1 MTVKVP
7 KVNRIA
13 NFINNSPKTQGV
25 LKNINDNPSWYSALA
40 TAGFTMVLRPGTML
54 ATSKQFKSKEDR
66 NYSIASSISA
76 GLTEVAAS
84 AALFLPLNKCIKT
97 ASDNLYTSESIY
109 KNNAPLLRNFKSLTN
124 RMLKIGFLIPIS
136 LIRFGLVKPVVKTV
150 FGGKHEN
157 K

>member
-1 MTVKVP
+1 MKVP

-84 AALFLPLNKCIKT
+84 AALFLPLNKC
-97 ASDNLYTSESIY
+97 SFNL
-109 KNNAPLLRNFKSLTN
+109 R
-124 RMLKIGFLIPIS
+124 
-136 LIRFGLVKPVVKTV
+136 
-150 FGGKHEN
+150 
-157 K
+157 